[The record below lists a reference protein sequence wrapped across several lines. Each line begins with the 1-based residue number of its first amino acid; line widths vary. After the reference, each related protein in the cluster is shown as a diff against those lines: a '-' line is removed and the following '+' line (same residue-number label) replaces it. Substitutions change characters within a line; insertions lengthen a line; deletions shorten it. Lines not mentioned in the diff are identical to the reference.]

1 MSFSS
6 DVKAEL
12 CALPLGRQCC
22 VRAELAACL
31 LFGGDAGDEVIVLRA
46 ERDAVFKRV
55 CVLLKK
61 ALGIAERQTA
71 PEIRAPISLL
81 DELGVSMDG
90 GDAAIDEE
98 LFARDCCKR
107 AFLRGAFL
115 MAGTVSDPAKN
126 YRIELFAYN
135 ETLAALA
142 SEMLGGF
149 GLSPASAVRKN
160 YYVIYLEDHESVCDS
175 LTVMGAQRAMM
186 AIADMQV
193 EKDVANRENRR
204 GNCFAANLDKTYA
217 ASARQCAAIDALA
230 ADGRLEALPDDLK
243 AVAYARAENPELSLS
258 ELARLSGLGRS
269 ALNRRLAKLVV
280 LAEA

>member
-12 CALPLGRQCC
+12 CALPIGKPCC
-22 VRAELAACL
+22 QRAELCACL
-31 LFGGDAGDEVIVLRA
+31 LFGGDADEGGITLRA
-46 ERDAVFKRV
+46 ERDDVFKRV
-55 CVLLKK
+55 CVLLKR
-61 ALGIAERQTA
+61 ALGCAERQTA
-71 PEIRAPISLL
+71 PEIRAPLSLL
-81 DELGVSMDG
+81 DALGVSMDG
-90 GDAAIDEE
+90 ADAAIDEE
-98 LFARDCCKR
+98 LFASDCCKR

-135 ETLAALA
+135 STLAALA
-142 SEMLGGF
+142 SEMLEGF
-149 GLSPASAVRKN
+149 GLSPSSAVRKN

-186 AIADMQV
+186 AMADMQV

-230 ADGRLEALPDDLK
+230 ASGRLESLPEELK
-243 AVAYARAENPELSLS
+243 AVAYARAENPELSLT
-258 ELARLSGLGRS
+258 ELAAAAGVGRS
-269 ALNRRLAKLVV
+269 ALNRRLAKLVK
-280 LAEA
+280 LANS